1 MRFVSVF
8 VAAFLSYRRAISMN
22 PSSPDEVLAYL
33 RAEANNGNGRA
44 FHDLGQIYAA
54 PQLAQQFG
62 IEVDQ
67 RQAVEYWRRGA
78 DLGDALCQ
86 SNFGSRLVR
95 GYGVEMDEAAGFR
108 YYKLAADQG
117 SLEGL
122 FGVAVCYEN
131 GEGVAVDLDEAWR
144 LMNSALALA
153 QANGDPGDYTSDIH
167 AGLARIKSKRGGGNV
182 AMVMT
187 GPDGTVRT
195 F

>member
-1 MRFVSVF
+1 MRFVSVV
-8 VAAFLSYRRAISMN
+8 VAAYLPYQAVSMN
-22 PSSPDEVLAYL
+22 DPQGFLAHL
-33 RAEANNGNGRA
+33 REEANNGNGEA
-44 FHDLGQIYAA
+44 LHDLGQIYAA

>member
-1 MRFVSVF
+1 MNDPQG
-8 VAAFLSYRRAISMN
+8 FLAH
-22 PSSPDEVLAYL
+22 L
-33 RAEANNGNGRA
+33 REEANNGNGEA
-44 FHDLGQIYAA
+44 LHDLGQIYAA

-78 DLGDALCQ
+78 DLGNALCQ
-86 SNFGSRLVR
+86 ANFGSRLVR

-144 LMNSALALA
+144 LMNSALAVA
-153 QANGDPGDYTSDIH
+153 QANGDPGGYTSDIH
-167 AGLARIKSKRGGGNV
+167 AALPRIKYKRGDRPV

-187 GPDGTVRT
+187 EEDGTVRPL
-195 F
+195 

>member
-33 RAEANNGNGRA
+33 RVEAN
-44 FHDLGQIYAA
+44 
-54 PQLAQQFG
+54 
-62 IEVDQ
+62 
-67 RQAVEYWRRGA
+67 
-78 DLGDALCQ
+78 
-86 SNFGSRLVR
+86 
-95 GYGVEMDEAAGFR
+95 
-108 YYKLAADQG
+108 K
-117 SLEGL
+117 
-122 FGVAVCYEN
+122 
-131 GEGVAVDLDEAWR
+131 GVAVDLDEAWR

>member
-1 MRFVSVF
+1 MAEFAESRFIMRNGPVLRREVARRVARIAAAYPAVSIRLRSGDV
-8 VAAFLSYRRAISMN
+8 
-22 PSSPDEVLAYL
+22 EVSGDSADSIA
-33 RAEANNGNGRA
+33 R
-44 FHDLGQIYAA
+44 LG
-54 PQLAQQFG
+54 
-62 IEVDQ
+62 
-67 RQAVEYWRRGA
+67 WRRGA

-86 SNFGSRLVR
+86 ANFGSRLGR

-144 LMNSALALA
+144 LMNLARAAA

-167 AGLARIKSKRGGGNV
+167 AALPRIKSKQGGGNV

>member
-1 MRFVSVF
+1 MNDPQG
-8 VAAFLSYRRAISMN
+8 FLAH
-22 PSSPDEVLAYL
+22 L
-33 RAEANNGNGRA
+33 REEANNGNGRA
-44 FHDLGQIYAA
+44 LHDLGQIYAA

-78 DLGDALCQ
+78 DLGNALCQ
-86 SNFGSRLVR
+86 ANFGSRLVR

>member
-1 MRFVSVF
+1 
-8 VAAFLSYRRAISMN
+8 MN

-33 RAEANNGNGRA
+33 RAEAN
-44 FHDLGQIYAA
+44 
-54 PQLAQQFG
+54 
-62 IEVDQ
+62 
-67 RQAVEYWRRGA
+67 
-78 DLGDALCQ
+78 
-86 SNFGSRLVR
+86 
-95 GYGVEMDEAAGFR
+95 
-108 YYKLAADQG
+108 K
-117 SLEGL
+117 
-122 FGVAVCYEN
+122 
-131 GEGVAVDLDEAWR
+131 GVAVDLDEAWR